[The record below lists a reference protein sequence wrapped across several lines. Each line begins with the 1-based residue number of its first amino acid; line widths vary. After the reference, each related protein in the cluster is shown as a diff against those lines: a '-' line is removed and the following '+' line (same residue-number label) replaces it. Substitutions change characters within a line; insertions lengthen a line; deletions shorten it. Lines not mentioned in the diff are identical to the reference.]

1 MMTEQGRVLSALLQ
15 GAFICQV
22 TDEEAWRYLKS
33 RDNAAQLEP
42 HLALLNRT
50 LSTTAEGDVCFASFL
65 TIGENERKVL
75 TQQFQDTASNL
86 VPLVEWL
93 LLVQQANESDMP
105 ITMGSAIRL
114 NELQTTIEDTPAYA
128 EQLEKISRYRMFGST
143 SVNLDGQLKQVF
155 KRLTEMGYLIKP
167 NPDKQIY
174 LGTGKIEHLYEMLR
188 FIDETE
194 ALSLSEQAEA
204 AISQGS
210 LI

>member
-1 MMTEQGRVLSALLQ
+1 
-15 GAFICQV
+15 
-22 TDEEAWRYLKS
+22 
-33 RDNAAQLEP
+33 
-42 HLALLNRT
+42 
-50 LSTTAEGDVCFASFL
+50 
-65 TIGENERKVL
+65 
-75 TQQFQDTASNL
+75 TASNL

-128 EQLEKISRYRMFGST
+128 EQLVKISRYRMFGST

>member
-1 MMTEQGRVLSALLQ
+1 
-15 GAFICQV
+15 
-22 TDEEAWRYLKS
+22 
-33 RDNAAQLEP
+33 
-42 HLALLNRT
+42 
-50 LSTTAEGDVCFASFL
+50 
-65 TIGENERKVL
+65 
-75 TQQFQDTASNL
+75 
-86 VPLVEWL
+86 
-93 LLVQQANESDMP
+93 
-105 ITMGSAIRL
+105 
-114 NELQTTIEDTPAYA
+114 
-128 EQLEKISRYRMFGST
+128 MFGST

>member
-22 TDEEAWRYLKS
+22 TDEEAWPYLKS

-50 LSTTAEGDVCFASFL
+50 LSTTAEGDVFFASFL

>member
-22 TDEEAWRYLKS
+22 TDEEAWRFLKS

-50 LSTTAEGDVCFASFL
+50 LSTTAEGDVFFASFL
-65 TIGENERKVL
+65 TIGESERKVL

-155 KRLTEMGYLIKP
+155 KRLIEMGYLIKP

>member
-1 MMTEQGRVLSALLQ
+1 MMTEQGRVLSTLLQ
-15 GAFICQV
+15 GTFICQV
-22 TDEEAWRYLKS
+22 TDEEAWRFLKN
-33 RDNAAQLEP
+33 RDKAQQLEP
-42 HLALLNRT
+42 HLTLLNRT
-50 LSTTAEGDVCFASFL
+50 LSSTADGEVFFASYL
-65 TIGENERKVL
+65 TIGDEERKVL
-75 TQQFQDTASNL
+75 TQQFQDIASNL

-105 ITMGSAIRL
+105 VTMGNAIRL

-155 KRLTEMGYLIKP
+155 KRLTEMGYLVKP
-167 NPDKQIY
+167 NPEKQIY
-174 LGTGKIEHLYEMLR
+174 LATGKVEHLYEMLR

-210 LI
+210 LL

>member
-22 TDEEAWRYLKS
+22 TDEEAWRFLKS

-50 LSTTAEGDVCFASFL
+50 LSTTAEGDVFFASFL

-155 KRLTEMGYLIKP
+155 KRLTEMDYLIKP

>member
-22 TDEEAWRYLKS
+22 TDEEAWRFLKS

-50 LSTTAEGDVCFASFL
+50 LSTTAEGDVFFASFL

-155 KRLTEMGYLIKP
+155 KRLIEMGYLIKP

>member
-50 LSTTAEGDVCFASFL
+50 LSTTAEGDVFFASFL

-155 KRLTEMGYLIKP
+155 KRLIEMGYLIKP

>member
-33 RDNAAQLEP
+33 IDNAAQLEP

-50 LSTTAEGDVCFASFL
+50 LSTTAEGDVFFASFL

-105 ITMGSAIRL
+105 ITMGSALRL

>member
-22 TDEEAWRYLKS
+22 TDEEAWRFLKS

-50 LSTTAEGDVCFASFL
+50 LSTTAEGDVFFASFL

-143 SVNLDGQLKQVF
+143 SVNLDGQLKHVF

>member
-1 MMTEQGRVLSALLQ
+1 MMTEQGRVLSVLLQ

-22 TDEEAWRYLKS
+22 TDEEAWRFLKS

-50 LSTTAEGDVCFASFL
+50 LSTTAEGDVFFASFL